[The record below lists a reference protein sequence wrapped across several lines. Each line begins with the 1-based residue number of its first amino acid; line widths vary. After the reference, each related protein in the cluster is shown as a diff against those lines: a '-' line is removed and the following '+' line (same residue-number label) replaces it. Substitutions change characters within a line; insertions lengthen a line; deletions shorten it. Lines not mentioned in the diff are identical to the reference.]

1 MAMPQDAVRVE
12 AVLDR
17 LLPSDAN
24 RECADA
30 GPGTAP
36 SPAATLAEAMR
47 YAVLGGGKR
56 LRPRLAYAA
65 GRAAGASAQVV
76 DFAAAAVELVHA
88 FSLVHDDLPALDD
101 DALRRGRP
109 TVHVRFGEATAI
121 LAADALLALAFET
134 ASDPAVPAEL
144 AARWVRL
151 LARATG
157 AEGMVGGQMADL
169 AGEAKRLS
177 QRQVVDLH
185 RRKTGAL
192 IHAAAMAGAA
202 AGRLSAEQLAAMDA
216 FAAEIGLAFQ
226 IQDDV
231 LDATASTGVLGKP
244 QQADAR
250 RGKSTYVSVLGL
262 AAAAEEAAR
271 RLATAQ
277 AHLAPLGS
285 RGAELAGLA
294 EKMVRRRF

>member
-1 MAMPQDAVRVE
+1 MRQSDAARVE

-17 LLPSDAN
+17 LLPPDGDC
-24 RECADA
+24 EQADA
-30 GPGTAP
+30 AAGQARD
-36 SPAATLAEAMR
+36 PAATLAQAMR

-65 GRAAGASAQVV
+65 GRAAGAPAEVV

-88 FSLVHDDLPALDD
+88 FSLIHDDLPALDD

-121 LAADALLALAFET
+121 LAGDALLALAFET
-134 ASDPAVPAEL
+134 ASDAAAPPEL

-157 AEGMVGGQMADL
+157 AEGMVGGQMMDL
-169 AGEAKRLS
+169 AGEAERLPLP
-177 QRQVVDLH
+177 QVADLH

-192 IHAAAMAGAA
+192 IRAAAMAGAA
-202 AGRLSAEQLAAMDA
+202 AGRLPAEALAAVDG

-231 LDATASTGVLGKP
+231 LDATAGTGVLGKP

-262 AAAAEEAAR
+262 AAAEEEAAR
-271 RLATAQ
+271 RLALAR
-277 AHLAPLGS
+277 ARLAPLGG
-285 RGAELAGLA
+285 RGAELANLA
-294 EKMVRRRF
+294 EEMVRRRF

>member
-1 MAMPQDAVRVE
+1 MRQSDAARVE

-17 LLPSDAN
+17 LLPPDGDC
-24 RECADA
+24 EQADA
-30 GPGTAP
+30 AGQARD
-36 SPAATLAEAMR
+36 PAATLAQAMR

-65 GRAAGASAQVV
+65 GRAAGASAEVV

-88 FSLVHDDLPALDD
+88 FSLIHDDLPALDD

-121 LAADALLALAFET
+121 LAGDALLALAFET
-134 ASDPAVPAEL
+134 ASDAAAPPEL
-144 AARWVRL
+144 AACWVRL

-157 AEGMVGGQMADL
+157 AEGMVGGQMMDL
-169 AGEAKRLS
+169 AGEAERLPLP
-177 QRQVVDLH
+177 QVADLH

-192 IHAAAMAGAA
+192 IRAAAMAGAA
-202 AGRLSAEQLAAMDA
+202 AGRLPAEALAAVDG

-226 IQDDV
+226 IRDDV
-231 LDATASTGVLGKP
+231 LDATASTGVLGKLR
-244 QQADAR
+244 QADAR

-262 AAAAEEAAR
+262 AAAEEEAAR
-271 RLATAQ
+271 RLALAR
-277 AHLAPLGS
+277 ARLAPLGS
-285 RGAELAGLA
+285 RGGELASLA
-294 EKMVRRRF
+294 EEMVRRRF

>member
-1 MAMPQDAVRVE
+1 MRQSDAARVE

-17 LLPSDAN
+17 LLPPDGDC
-24 RECADA
+24 EQADA
-30 GPGTAP
+30 AAGPARN
-36 SPAATLAEAMR
+36 PAATLAQAMR

-65 GRAAGASAQVV
+65 GRAAGASAEEV

-88 FSLVHDDLPALDD
+88 FSLIHDDLPALDD

-121 LAADALLALAFET
+121 LAGDALLALAFET
-134 ASDPAVPAEL
+134 ASDAALAPDL
-144 AARWVRL
+144 AAGWVRL

-157 AEGMVGGQMADL
+157 AEGMVGGQMMDL
-169 AGEAKRLS
+169 AGEAERLPLL
-177 QRQVVDLH
+177 QVADLH

-192 IHAAAMAGAA
+192 IHAATMAGAA
-202 AGRLSAEQLAAMDA
+202 AGRLPAEALAAVDS

-262 AAAAEEAAR
+262 AAAEEEAAR
-271 RLATAQ
+271 RLALAR
-277 AHLAPLGS
+277 ARLAPLGS
-285 RGAELAGLA
+285 RGAELASLA
-294 EKMVRRRF
+294 EEMVRRRF